1 MSQQIPALNVVNT
14 NGTLKFDGDGVYKCE
29 ASLYKISTRGFY
41 RMDANDYILIKNTS
55 GNVDI
60 LSDNGIL
67 SLLCKSPSSNAII
80 INASNTSGGVHVLTG
95 TGGFNVDTI
104 NGDIDLLSHG
114 SNINIGVS
122 SVGTPANQQTQFLNL
137 ESFNT
142 MTMNSGDIYMVSSD
156 VLSFVSNTGD
166 IQFGTSSG
174 GVPVLKF
181 QNGNVLI
188 NQNSSFLDRQLDIA
202 ITHESSTDAGYNGI
216 VVNSFLSNVASDLTL
231 QTSNTVAESQ
241 CILSMGAFPANDI
254 QANYRTYLGFQSGNV
269 VVRLDGPVYSPNR
282 LNSGFGY
289 DFTYADIGKQ
299 LYWTESKRLATIQS
313 LGTTI
318 IGNSDTSN
326 ITVSGTYTGV
336 NSRVYLLQIDSANP
350 ADLSQANTFMWSNN
364 GGVSFQQTFIPIP
377 TTPFYLDSGLSVQF
391 TNQSGYT
398 LYQQFIFQTKITAIV
413 DTIVP
418 IISPT
423 SPLIGETFYSLQ
435 EYYAYFG
442 TTTPSDIVIKTNNHE
457 KLRIT
462 SDGSVSIQQKNPS
475 SCLELDS
482 NYGKIILVNQTL
494 EGYQINP
501 AIAQINY
508 GGYVIVWNS
517 QNMVYS
523 PPDYVFDVYCQYY
536 LTDGSRYSNSF
547 KVNNTSTDYQS
558 FPAVAGQ
565 KIKDSP
571 YYIVV
576 WANDSSPT
584 FNLYAQVYHYNIP
597 QYNFDILVATG
608 GYSTAL
614 DNQLYPKAAGLY
626 NGNYI
631 VVWASAN
638 LITNIITIQ
647 GRIMTP
653 NGGFQTSQFQISS
666 IGALTSRNYPYVAGL
681 PSDDPYVPN
690 GFVVGYMVKLDT
702 NVDSRYTISIR
713 IFNSNGTPYSSEIP
727 ITSVGSLNYSSI
739 SDGLLSLAEINLTM
753 MNSINYPQTGFVLSF
768 YRNYEA
774 DTTLYNISNGVQGLT
789 SGATASIA
797 ALDPVNR
804 IITLQNVSNRFLI
817 GEEISIASTVPNIY
831 NVIEKIDAIYFIS
844 LSTANITL
852 NTGYKNVVAYRFNS
866 NISTVND
873 ALWNVQ
879 VNTSELFQDIDLI
892 NIPNNSTV
900 FQYKRPLAAIT
911 VDNTGTAIVSWSN
924 GSIPSVYYQL
934 LNVSDGSFINTEKRL
949 TSHYDGLKQRDQ
961 VVAHLQNVENNNI
974 GFVISWDNQN
984 LDLSSAGV
992 YQQLIGYNHS
1002 IISFEDGTNNIVYNH
1017 TGQLGVG
1024 TYSPTATLHIQPPTP
1039 TQFNDPVNP
1048 VSVNLQ
1054 NTAQHII
1061 ANATQQSVNFLNGN
1075 NDILGAICVSNS
1087 LRYNDLYPQPEN
1099 LIGFYKFDQTK
1110 GTQVPDSSSASSN
1123 TDLTIETFVNT
1134 NGVLVNF
1141 DIENCWQNGL
1151 INNCLAFNGV
1161 ADYVFVE
1168 STAINGL
1175 NTVLETGNKQ
1185 LTLSVWVNV
1194 ASNVVIGST
1203 MDIVSNGGDL
1213 SLAGTYLLTLS
1224 DIANNGNM
1232 VPVAT
1237 VIFDGI
1243 TVITLNGINSIND
1256 NNWHL
1261 INLTVS
1267 TNSMELYIDG
1277 VINDNI
1283 SFTNTFTYVLH
1294 SGNDTTLGIRNSI
1307 ALGTFYRGYMDELRF
1322 YNCILTQS
1330 EINQI
1335 YYYGSNVRGSMVLSA
1350 NPDFTINT
1358 SVILDDTGKFNNL
1371 NCKPLPYTILSG
1383 IITAYSSNTTI
1394 TGQNTHFLT
1403 ELIAGDIILL
1413 GQTQEFTIIT
1423 VESDV
1428 IATLNIRGY
1437 TGPEI
1442 NKSFESI
1449 MRKPNIISFFNNGD
1463 NIIGHIDN
1471 YGNMMIGSS
1480 KPFTMLEISGVS
1492 GDSNYV
1498 PEITLTNITEEDTP
1512 YGRLTAINYR
1522 GYDAINSA
1530 NPPVSLGKIAVSH
1543 YCSDVNPANDN
1554 KGIMQLGVNNGS
1566 GVNNIVSIV
1575 SGGNIGIGNENNPLA
1590 QIHMIQRTDTCTQL
1604 MQSGSPLANSTFD
1617 EQSFL
1622 YFGGVLSIGQTI
1634 SPNIN
1639 NRVLAGI
1646 SGSNDSNTLNLD
1658 GRIDFY
1664 TNNLTDNTNGIESR
1678 MSITR
1683 NGSTGIGILQPVNLF
1698 QVAPDLRVGYNVN
1711 TILSVSTSTTIK
1723 LSTNIFSTYL
1733 SPVNITSQLIGATVV
1748 VSSPTLVTCSIVSI
1762 ISTDTMIVSADLST
1776 YVGNN
1781 IYINLQGLNVN
1792 TNGFIGVNTTIPNT
1806 ILSVNGGI
1814 SMPIITIDADYDL
1827 VGDQMNWSILADT
1840 SLLSLTITLPS
1851 NIIYNLKG
1859 RVYNIKN
1866 IGINTVNIVV
1876 AGGDSATIDGSPNYL
1891 ISLQYNTIRL
1901 QSDGINWWII

>member
-14 NGTLKFDGDGVYKCE
+14 NGSLKFDGDGVYKCD
-29 ASLYKISTRGFY
+29 STLYKINTRGFY
-41 RMDANDYILIKNTS
+41 RMEADDYILIKNTS
-55 GNVDI
+55 GNVDVVC
-60 LSDNGIL
+60 DAGIL
-67 SLLCKSPSSNAII
+67 SLICKTPSSNAII
-80 INASNTSGGVHVLTG
+80 LNASNTSGGIQNFTG
-95 TGGFNVDTI
+95 TGGFNVNTI
-104 NGDIDLLSHG
+104 NGDIDLVSHG

-122 SVGTPANQQTQFLNL
+122 PVGTPANQQTQFLNL

-188 NQNSSFLDRQLDIA
+188 NQSSSFLDRQLDIA
-202 ITHESSTDAGYNGI
+202 ITHESAADAGYNGI

-254 QANYRTYLGFQSGNV
+254 QAKYRTYLGFQSGNV
-269 VVRLDGPVYSPNR
+269 VVRLDGPAYSPNR
-282 LNSGFGY
+282 INSGFGY

-299 LYWTESKRLATIQS
+299 LYWTVSKRLATIQS

-326 ITVSGTYTGV
+326 ITVSGTYSGA
-336 NSRVYLLQIDSANP
+336 NSRVYLIQIDSTNP
-350 ADLSQANTFMWSNN
+350 LNLSQANTFMWSNN

-377 TTPFYLDSGLSVQF
+377 TTLFYLDSGLSIQF
-391 TNQSGYT
+391 ASQTGYT

-413 DTIVP
+413 DTTEPIV
-418 IISPT
+418 SPT
-423 SPLIGETFYSLQ
+423 VIPIGETFYSLQ

-442 TTTPSDIVIKTNNHE
+442 TTTPSDIVMKTNNHE

-462 SDGSVSIQQKNPS
+462 SDGSISIQQKNPS

-482 NYGKIILVNQTL
+482 NYGKIVLVNKILT
-494 EGYQINP
+494 GYQINP
-501 AIAQINY
+501 TIAQINY

-517 QNMVYS
+517 QNMVYT
-523 PPDYVFDVYCQYY
+523 PPDYVFDVYGQYY
-536 LTDGSRYSNSF
+536 LTDGTRYGDSF
-547 KVNNTSTDYQS
+547 KVNNTTTDYQS
-558 FPAVAGQ
+558 FPNVAGQ
-565 KIKDSP
+565 RIKGSP

-576 WANDSSPT
+576 WSNNSSPT
-584 FNLYAQVYHYNIP
+584 FNLYAQLYHYNIP

-608 GYSTAL
+608 GYSAAL
-614 DNQLYPKAAGLY
+614 NNQLYPKAAGLY

-631 VVWASAN
+631 IVWASAD

-647 GRIMTP
+647 GRIMNST
-653 NGGFQTSQFQISS
+653 GGFQTSQFQISS

-702 NVDSRYTISIR
+702 NADSRYTISIR
-713 IFNSNGTPYSSEIP
+713 IFNSDGTPYSSEIP

-739 SDGLLSLAEINLTM
+739 TDGLLSVAEINLTM
-753 MNSINYPQTGFVLSF
+753 MNSINYPQSGFVMSF
-768 YRNYEA
+768 YRNYQA

-797 ALDPVNR
+797 VLDPVNR

-831 NVIEKIDAIYFIS
+831 NVVEKIDAINFIS
-844 LSTANITL
+844 QSTANVTL

-866 NISTVND
+866 NVAVETDS
-873 ALWNVQ
+873 LWNIQ
-879 VNTSELFQDIDLI
+879 VNTSELFQDLDLI
-892 NIPNNSTV
+892 NIPSNSTV

-911 VDNTGTAIVSWSN
+911 VDSTGTAIVSWSN

-934 LNVSDGSFINTEKRL
+934 LNVADGSFIGTEQRL
-949 TSHYDGLKQRDQ
+949 TSQYDGLKQRDQ
-961 VVAHLQNVENNNI
+961 VVAHLQNVENNDF

-992 YQQLIGYNHS
+992 YQQLIGSNHS
-1002 IISFEDGTNNIVYNH
+1002 IISFEDGNNNIFYNH
-1017 TGQLGVG
+1017 TGQLGIG
-1024 TYSPTATLHIQPPTP
+1024 TYSPTSTLHIKTPTP
-1039 TQFNDPVNP
+1039 TQFNDPANP
-1048 VSVNLQ
+1048 VSINLQ
-1054 NTAQHII
+1054 NTATHII
-1061 ANATQQSVNFLNGN
+1061 TNTTQQSINLINGN
-1075 NDILGAICVSNS
+1075 STVLGAISVSNS
-1087 LRYNDLYPQPEN
+1087 LRYSDLYPQPTN
-1099 LIGFYKFDQTK
+1099 LIGFYKFDQTT

-1123 TDLTIETFVNT
+1123 ADLTIQTYVNT

-1141 DIENCWQNGL
+1141 DVENCWQSGL

-1161 ADYVFVE
+1161 DNYVFIE
-1168 STAINGL
+1168 STATNGL

-1224 DIANNGNM
+1224 DIANNGQM

-1237 VIFDGI
+1237 VVFDGI
-1243 TVITLNGINSIND
+1243 TVVTLNGVNSIND
-1256 NNWHL
+1256 GNWHL
-1261 INLTVS
+1261 INLIVT
-1267 TNSMELYIDG
+1267 TDIIILFIDG
-1277 VINDNI
+1277 TLNA
-1283 SFTNTFTYVLH
+1283 STTFANTFTYVLH
-1294 SGNDTTLGIRNSI
+1294 SGIDTTFGIRNTS
-1307 ALGTFYRGYMDELRF
+1307 ATGTFFCGYMDELRF
-1322 YNCILTQS
+1322 YNCSLFADKIR
-1330 EINQI
+1330 QI

-1350 NPDFTINT
+1350 NDDFKVNT
-1358 SVILDDTGKFNNL
+1358 SVVLDDTGKFNNL

-1383 IITAYSSNTTI
+1383 VIIAYSTSSLI
-1394 TGQNTHFLT
+1394 TGQNTHFTT
-1403 ELIAGDIILL
+1403 ELIAGDIITL
-1413 GQTQEFTIIT
+1413 GQTQEFT
-1423 VESDV
+1423 V
-1428 IATLNIRGY
+1428 ISVINDTTAFLNIRGY
-1437 TGPEI
+1437 TGPET
-1442 NKSFESI
+1442 NKSFESVL
-1449 MRKPNIISFFNNGD
+1449 RKPNVFSFFDNGD
-1463 NIIGHIDN
+1463 NILGHIDN

-1480 KPFTMLEISGVS
+1480 KASTMLEISGVS
-1492 GDSNYV
+1492 GNSNYV
-1498 PEITLTNITEEDTP
+1498 PQITLTNTTVEDTP

-1522 GYDAINSA
+1522 GYDATNYE
-1530 NPPVSLGKIAVSH
+1530 NPPVSLGQIAVSH
-1543 YCSDVNPANDN
+1543 YCSSINPVNDN
-1554 KGIMQLGVNNGS
+1554 QGIMQIGVNNGS

-1575 SGGNIGIGNENNPLA
+1575 SGGNIGIGNENNPQA
-1590 QIHMIQRTDTCTQL
+1590 QIHMLQRTEKCTQF
-1604 MQSGSPLANSTFD
+1604 MQSGAPLANSVFD

-1622 YFGGVLSIGQTI
+1622 YFGGIRSIGQTI
-1634 SPNIN
+1634 SPDIN
-1639 NRVLAGI
+1639 NRVLSAIG
-1646 SGSNDSNTLNLD
+1646 GSNDSNTLNLD

-1678 MSITR
+1678 MTITR
-1683 NGSTGIGILQPVNLF
+1683 TGSTGIGILQPLNLL
-1698 QVAPDLRVGYNVN
+1698 QAAPELRVGYNVN
-1711 TILSVSTSTTIK
+1711 TILSVASGVIIQ
-1723 LSTNIFSTYL
+1723 LSNNIFSTYL
-1733 SPVNITSQLIGATVV
+1733 TPVNITAQLIGATVV
-1748 VSSPTLVTCSIVSI
+1748 VSSPTLVTCSILSI
-1762 ISTDTMIVSADLST
+1762 SSPNTMIVSTDLSA

-1781 IYINLQGLNVN
+1781 IYINLQGLNVSK
-1792 TNGFIGVNTTIPNT
+1792 TGFIGVNTTAPNT
-1806 ILSVNGGI
+1806 MLAVNGGV
-1814 SMPIITIDADYDL
+1814 SMPILTVNTDYNL
-1827 VGDQMNWSILADT
+1827 AGDQMNWTILADT
-1840 SLLSLTITLPS
+1840 TLGGITITLPS
-1851 NIIYNLKG
+1851 NITYNLNG

-1866 IGINTVNIVV
+1866 IGAIPVNIIV
-1876 AGGDSATIDGSPNYL
+1876 AGGDSATIDGAPNHM
-1891 ISLQYNTIRL
+1891 ISTQYNTVRL
-1901 QSDGINWWII
+1901 QSDGSNWWII